1 MVIYYV
7 KLEEFIVIE
16 FVIVMEV
23 VSNEELKV
31 ILVFLVN
38 DGYDDDELDEVF
50 LEDYLFCGYF
60 NS

>member
-31 ILVFLVN
+31 ILIFLVN